1 MGVNMYYLRAL
12 IIAAVVAT
20 ALFMGITMCVDVAN
34 AKETTTLEEALERP
48 VVLERRYDN
57 DTGVVC
63 YWANRFPQYIA
74 CVQVRDLSPAQHRK
88 LLNDTR
94 D

>member
-1 MGVNMYYLRAL
+1 MGVIMREVLLAVFL
-12 IIAAVVAT
+12 IVGMFFVVT
-20 ALFMGITMCVDVAN
+20 TCVDRAN
-34 AKETTTLEEALERP
+34 AKETTTLEDALERP
-48 VVLERRYDN
+48 VVLERSYDK

-63 YWANRFPQYIA
+63 YWATRHPEYIA
-74 CVQVRDLSPAQHRK
+74 CVQVIGLNLKQYRK